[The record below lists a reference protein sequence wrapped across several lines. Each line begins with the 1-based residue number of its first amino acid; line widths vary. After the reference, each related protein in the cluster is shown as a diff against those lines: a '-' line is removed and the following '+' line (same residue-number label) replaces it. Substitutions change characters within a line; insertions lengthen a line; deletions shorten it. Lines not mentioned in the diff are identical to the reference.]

1 MFFSR
6 PSLPLNNKRYG
17 LQIVD
22 NLRKPRLIPQT
33 LCQWALIENKLNY
46 KCYLFSGV
54 NLIWIEIKSKK

>member
-54 NLIWIEIKSKK
+54 NLI

>member
-1 MFFSR
+1 M
-6 PSLPLNNKRYG
+6 KRYG

-33 LCQWALIENKLNY
+33 LCQWTLKENKLNN

-54 NLIWIEIKSKK
+54 NLIWNEIESKKWVWQVT